1 MAKRELT
8 AEEVYKRNQKKAKV
22 FKILAP
28 ICFWV
33 FLALSVLCL
42 IFAVQ
47 NSFGNVSEI
56 QSLLDSDKYNGEQL
70 ENNYNYLVD
79 KYGEWV
85 IGKSGGGFSITFID
99 IGNALFSGVMIA
111 NAILSV
117 IFFVLAYLLGKW
129 IFPKLS
135 AQTLIDN
142 QDMVNLTILKDRKG
156 A

>member
-1 MAKRELT
+1 MSKRELT
-8 AEEVYKRNQKKAKV
+8 AEEVYKQNQKKAKV

-28 ICFWV
+28 VCFWV

>member
-70 ENNYNYLVD
+70 ENNYNYLVG